1 MRIRFHVNQ
10 DSLAGLMFVIVGA
23 GALYLGRNYAVGTS
37 LRMGPGYMPNLLS
50 WLLII
55 FGAGICL
62 KGAAI
67 EGRDLEAWRLR
78 PLGLIVFGALA
89 FSYLIDKAGL
99 PIAAI
104 VTVLVGALGGREFRF
119 REVVI
124 LAFGLAIACSGL
136 FIYGLGLPMDLW
148 PR

>member
-1 MRIRFHVNQ
+1 MRIRFHINQ
-10 DSLAGLMFVIVGA
+10 DSVAGSMFVIVGLS
-23 GALYLGRNYAVGTS
+23 ALYLGRNYAVGTS

-55 FGAGICL
+55 FGAGIFL

-67 EGRDLEAWRLR
+67 EGRALDVWHLR
-78 PLGLIVFGALA
+78 PLGLIVFGTLA
-89 FSYLIDKAGL
+89 FSFLIEKAGL

-119 REVVI
+119 KEVVI
-124 LAFGLAIACSGL
+124 LALGLAIACSGL
-136 FIYGLGLPMDLW
+136 FIYGLGLPMDIW